1 MLWLIAFL
9 LVLGIGLLWISS
21 RQRRATGL
29 PGGRIIYADT
39 RKWGAVEQPLYDP
52 TSGLTG
58 KPDYLV
64 QNKDVLI
71 PVEVKSTRI
80 SQAPY
85 DSHIYQLAAY
95 CFLVQ
100 RVFGKRPP
108 YGILHYANRTFEI
121 DFTPELESSLI
132 DLLLEMQSKNGKKG
146 VDRSHEIR
154 ARCARCGYR
163 GICDQSLA

>member
-1 MLWLIAFL
+1 MLWLVALL
-9 LVLGIGLLWISS
+9 LVLGAGLLWISS
-21 RQRRATGL
+21 HQRQATGL

-39 RKWGAVEQPLYDP
+39 QKWGAVEQPLYDP
-52 TSGLTG
+52 ASGLTG

-64 QNKDVLI
+64 QHKEVLI

-80 SQAPY
+80 GQAPY

-108 YGILHYANRTFEI
+108 YGILHYTNRTFEI
-121 DFTPELESSLI
+121 DFTSELESNLI

-146 VDRSHEIR
+146 INRSHEFR
-154 ARCARCGYR
+154 ARCERCGYR